1 MAVSPETADLILRHG
16 HVITMDAERRI
27 LVDGAIAVRDGRIAA
42 IGPDRELAGRIDAAE
57 VRDLGG
63 ALVHPGLIDAHAHP
77 GSLELVRGF
86 GPKGSADWNAVEDV
100 MWEMTNPE
108 TEHLGTMQACMEA
121 VANGVTTYG
130 DTGGSFHLADTARAI
145 ETVGMRGF
153 PGHLLIDSALPEVAH
168 QHGASMSEAEVEMLS
183 TPTAECLARLE
194 EQLARYPFRGDGLV
208 RCAVTLY
215 GAGRASD
222 GLLQQA
228 SELAAHHGAP
238 MAIHQSWG
246 AEEVEASL
254 GARGR
259 RPVEHLADLG
269 VLGPRTTLVHMI
281 HLDPREVELVVETGC
296 AVVHCPSASMRR
308 GVGAIRGGS
317 FPELRRQG
325 VAVGLGSDGFS
336 GKRDVLRQA
345 YLATLGF
352 REVRGEVPVFTGED
366 VLEMAT
372 LDGARALGVA
382 DELGSLEPG
391 KRADL
396 VVHGLDRPE
405 AHPRYLDA
413 VDRLVF
419 YGQAATVRQVFVG
432 GEVVYDAGSFTR
444 FDAHEVYGR
453 IDEVARHVERRLG
466 ADVFAT
472 WPLVD

>member
-1 MAVSPETADLILRHG
+1 VPQPADLLLRHG

-27 LVDGAIAVRDGRIAA
+27 LADGAIAVHDGRIAA
-42 IGPDRELAGRIDAAE
+42 IGPDRDVAGRVEAGQ
-57 VRDLGG
+57 VRDLAG
-63 ALVHPGLIDAHAHP
+63 ALVHPGLVDAHAHP
-77 GSLELVRGF
+77 GSLELIRGF

-108 TEHLGTMQACMEA
+108 TEYLGTMQACMEA

-153 PGHLLIDSALPEVAH
+153 PGHLLIDGALPAVSH
-168 QHGASMSEAEVEMLS
+168 QHGASMSEAEVERLS

-194 EQLARYPFRGDGLV
+194 EQLARYPFDGDGLV

-215 GAGRASD
+215 GAGRNSD
-222 GLLQQA
+222 ELLQRA
-228 SELAAHHGAP
+228 SELAARHGAP

-254 GARGR
+254 VARGR

-281 HLDPREVELVVETGC
+281 HLDRREVEIVAETGC

-317 FPELRRQG
+317 FPELRRLG

-345 YLATLGF
+345 FLAALGY
-352 REVRGEVPVFTGED
+352 REMRGEVPIFTGED

-372 LDGARALGVA
+372 LDGARALGVQG
-382 DELGSLEPG
+382 EIGSLEPG

-396 VVHGLDRPE
+396 VVHAVDRPE
-405 AHPRYLDA
+405 SHPRYADA
-413 VDRLVF
+413 VDRLV
-419 YGQAATVRQVFVG
+419 YYAQAATVRQVFVG
-432 GEVVYDAGSFTR
+432 GELVFDAGTFTR
-444 FDAHEVYGR
+444 FDAHAVYDQ
-453 IDEVARHVERRLG
+453 IDEVARHVEERLG
-466 ADVFAT
+466 ADTFAV
-472 WPLVD
+472 WPLVR